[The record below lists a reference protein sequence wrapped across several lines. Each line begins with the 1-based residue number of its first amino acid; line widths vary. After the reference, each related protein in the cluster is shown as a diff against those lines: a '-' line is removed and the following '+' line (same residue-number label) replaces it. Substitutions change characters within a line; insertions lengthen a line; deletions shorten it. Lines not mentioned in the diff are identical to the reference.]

1 VTQDRCPSCGG
12 PVAGGRA
19 GCQALFD
26 EQSASVYADARRAG
40 VHDLF
45 VDAYCMQH
53 PEEYG
58 RSAKSYAAHLLRLC
72 CGVEMRGDATT
83 YAAIRRWLDGSS
95 SIVRPEPPAMRG
107 TMTIVDVARAPA
119 DRYADVVRNW
129 ATGVWAAYTAQH
141 AVAREWIAS
150 AIERGTRR

>member
-1 VTQDRCPSCGG
+1 MTQNRCPACGAA
-12 PVAGGRA
+12 VTGGRA
-19 GCQALFD
+19 GCQAVFD
-26 EQSASVYADARRAG
+26 EQSAAVYTDVRRAA

-72 CGVEMRGDATT
+72 CGAELRGDATT

-95 SIVRPEPPAMRG
+95 SIVRPEPPATRG
-107 TMTIVDVARAPA
+107 TMTIVDVAGASA
-119 DRYADVVRNW
+119 DRYPDTVRAW
-129 ATGVWAAYTAQH
+129 ASDVWAAYAAQH

-150 AIERGTRR
+150 AIERGARR

>member
-1 VTQDRCPSCGG
+1 MTQDRCPACGAA
-12 PVAGGRA
+12 VSGGRG

-26 EQSASVYADARRAG
+26 EQSAAVYTDTRRAA

-53 PEEYG
+53 AEEYG
-58 RSAKSYAAHLLRLC
+58 RSAKSYAAHLMRLC

-83 YAAIRRWLDGSS
+83 YAAIRRWLDGAS
-95 SIVRPEPPAMRG
+95 SIARPEPPAMRG
-107 TMTIVDVARAPA
+107 TMTIVDIAGAAA
-119 DRYADVVRNW
+119 DQYADAVRAW
-129 ATGVWAAYTAQH
+129 ASDVWAAYAGQH
-141 AVAREWIAS
+141 VVAREWIAS